1 MPATSPVVS
10 KALEAPRPRRARTV
24 LSLAL
29 SSAVLAGTPVSAPA
43 QSATDS
49 YFRAAASHFGVPV
62 EEVMILSEWRIPPEE
77 VPVALE
83 LARHAGVSTDA
94 LVTQRRSGSWN
105 DLARR
110 HDVGLR
116 PFYVALPPVAGGGP
130 LAQAREAFQSTPRDA
145 WDTLS
150 LSDAQIVAL
159 VNVGFLSDFLGVP
172 VETVVEEARG
182 ASSFVEV
189 YTRLLEGR
197 PG

>member
-1 MPATSPVVS
+1 MPATPTVPLSPH
-10 KALEAPRPRRARTV
+10 EPRRLPGAPTV
-24 LSLAL
+24 GVLAL
-29 SSAVLAGTPVSAPA
+29 TSVILAVSPGSTAA
-43 QSATDS
+43 QTATDS
-49 YFRAAASHFGVPV
+49 YFRAAASHFDIPV

-105 DLARR
+105 ALARR
-110 HDVGLR
+110 HGVGLR
-116 PFYVALPPVAGGGP
+116 PFYVALPPAADQGP
-130 LAQAREAFQSTPRDA
+130 LGQARDAFQSTPRDA

-159 VNVGFLSDFLGVP
+159 VNVAFLSDFLGVP

-182 ASSFVEV
+182 ATSFVEV
-189 YTRLLEGR
+189 YARLLESRG
-197 PG
+197 G